1 MRPRFARVD
10 RSAGFTLI
18 EALVA
23 LIVLSVGLLG
33 VAGLQLAG
41 LRYTS
46 SAASRT
52 QASYLVNDMMDR
64 MRANVKS
71 ARNGDYNVGYGGVIS
86 GTSVAATDVTA
97 WLAEIALV
105 LPAGKGK
112 IVVDSTTNL
121 ASVSV
126 QWIDSR
132 GNDPTETTCTGA
144 DCTLAFTT
152 TTQL

>member
-1 MRPRFARVD
+1 VRPRLARVD

-41 LRYTS
+41 LKYTS

-52 QASYLVNDMMDR
+52 QASYLANDIMDR
-64 MRANVKS
+64 MRANVNS
-71 ARNGDYNVGYGGVIS
+71 ARQGDYNVNFNGVIT
-86 GTSVAATDVTA
+86 GTTVAATDVTA
-97 WLAEIALV
+97 WLAEITLV
-105 LPAGKGK
+105 LPGGQGQ
-112 IVVDSTTNL
+112 IVVDPATNL

-126 QWIDSR
+126 KWIDSR
-132 GNDPTETTCTGA
+132 GNDPTETTCTGN
-144 DCTLAFTT
+144 DCYLAFTT
-152 TTQL
+152 STQL